1 MTTTM
6 EADISDQLRTIADK
20 LQKIVS
26 LPETASF
33 IHCVADAVE
42 IEQAHHRQC
51 ADVLARLVKWASWP
65 DEWDTEFWK
74 AMRQAKGLIG

>member
-1 MTTTM
+1 MTPM
-6 EADISDQLRTIADK
+6 EANIPGELRRIANR
-20 LQKIVS
+20 LTTS
-26 LPETASF
+26 PASE
-33 IHCVADAVE
+33 CVGPLRVAADAVE